1 MNAIPTAIA
10 AEIDANVHLPRKG
23 EDYHPLRLE
32 IYCDD
37 VLTYVRESG
46 QTTHEL
52 QLPAQYYP
60 DLITIYGDD
69 ELILA
74 VSRNQI
80 LLNRL
85 PEAQPEWKTYVI

>member
-1 MNAIPTAIA
+1 VNTIPTAIA
-10 AEIDANVHLPRKG
+10 AEINANAHLPRKG

-37 VLTYVRESG
+37 VLAYIRESG
-46 QTTHEL
+46 RTIHEL

-60 DLITIYGDD
+60 DLIAIYGDG
-69 ELILA
+69 ELLLA
-74 VSRNQI
+74 VAHNQV

-85 PEAQPEWKTYVI
+85 PEAQPKWKTYVI

>member
-10 AEIDANVHLPRKG
+10 AEIDANAHLPCKG

-37 VLTYVRESG
+37 VLAYVREFG
-46 QTTHEL
+46 KTMHEL
-52 QLPAQYYP
+52 QLPAQYHP

-69 ELILA
+69 ELIFA
-74 VSRNQI
+74 VAHNQV

-85 PEAQPEWKTYVI
+85 PEAQPEWRTYVI